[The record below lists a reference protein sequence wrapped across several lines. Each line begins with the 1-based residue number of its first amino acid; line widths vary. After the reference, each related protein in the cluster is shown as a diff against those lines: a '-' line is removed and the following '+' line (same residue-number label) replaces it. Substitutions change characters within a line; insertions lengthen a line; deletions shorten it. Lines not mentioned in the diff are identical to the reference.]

1 MMATQSLEM
10 VARPLARLR
19 RAGTASMIIL
29 STTLSVHLF
38 AAMVLSLAMNSA
50 MMEILYR
57 EMDALQHAK

>member
-1 MMATQSLEM
+1 
-10 VARPLARLR
+10 
-19 RAGTASMIIL
+19 MIIL

-50 MMEILYR
+50 MIEILYR